1 MPTNKKTFAV
11 IGLGEFG
18 LALATELVNLGQD
31 VIAIDNKEENVE
43 RISQII
49 DTVFVAS
56 GTDEIALKEL
66 GIDEVDV
73 AIVCIGENMEATI
86 LTTVLLKEFNI
97 PTILVRVDDNYY
109 IPIIKKL
116 GATEVISPQR
126 HAGRDF
132 ANRLVY
138 EDYRDYYKLDDKYS
152 IVSIVVNPNC
162 EDLQIRN
169 EFQDRNFGVNV
180 VLIVRDGKS
189 FVPTGQDFIK
199 ANDTIY
205 VVGNEKDI
213 HDFRNFI
220 NEGKKRHRKSATEY

>member
-1 MPTNKKTFAV
+1 MPSKKKTFAV

-18 LALATELVNLGQD
+18 LALASELVNLGQD
-31 VIAIDNKEENVE
+31 VIAIDSKEDNVE
-43 RISQII
+43 RISSIL
-49 DTVFVAS
+49 DTVFVANA
-56 GTDEIALKEL
+56 TDEIALKEL

-86 LTTVLLKEFNI
+86 LTTVLLKEFNV
-97 PTILVRVDDNYY
+97 PTILVRVDDDYY

-126 HAGRDF
+126 HAGHDF

-138 EDYRDYYKLDDKYS
+138 EDYRDYYRLDDKYS
-152 IVSIVVNPNC
+152 IVSIVVNENREPIG
-162 EDLQIRN
+162 IRN
-169 EFQDRNFGVNV
+169 EFQSHNYGINV

-189 FVPTGQDFIK
+189 FVPTGEDVIK
-199 ANDTIY
+199 GGDTIY
-205 VVGNEKDI
+205 VIGTGKDI

-220 NEGKKRHRKSATEY
+220 NEGKKRRLQKASD